1 MIWDNRKSH
10 SEIVINPNSRF
21 RSNCYLCGN
30 QGKKVVFIE
39 NRIPIVECLGC
50 EHVYST
56 YIQKE
61 HYNEYWGTDSKEY
74 DLLWW
79 DHAHREIYRDF
90 CDKFLHSPSGRILDV
105 GCGLG
110 FFIRKIRQERPGW
123 DAVGYEISEEAVRF
137 AKEKNLLTNVY
148 SGVVQESDLPEES
161 FDIITLWDVIEH
173 IPNPQSLLEYLHSLL
188 KPGGF
193 IFIETPNFP
202 VQLIKARMKVL
213 LLGRTPKAHYLEAK
227 DHINNYKEKT
237 LTFLAKSCG
246 FSDVT
251 FTMLKPISFVAG
263 NPSKL
268 GVIAKKCIYYAS
280 KFLHFVSL
288 KKWNINLTLFAVVS
302 K

>member
-1 MIWDNRKSH
+1 M
-10 SEIVINPNSRF
+10 
-21 RSNCYLCGN
+21 
-30 QGKKVVFIE
+30 VFIE